1 MVINRMF
8 ADTAT
13 LMGPGFDAPER
24 EIVGVGGRPAFRL
37 LRLDHLIG
45 NALTLAIGYR
55 LFLAVETKGDLLLH
69 VAGRGPAHQRL
80 DDARL
85 LGFIV
90 ELPFLGDGGARL
102 TTAFL
107 RVRETVG

>member
-1 MVINRMF
+1 MCSAHFRCWRSSPIGIEGGRFAGPRRWIAYGMVINRMF

-69 VAGRGPAHQRL
+69 
-80 DDARL
+80 
-85 LGFIV
+85 
-90 ELPFLGDGGARL
+90 
-102 TTAFL
+102 
-107 RVRETVG
+107 